1 MKLKLLSLLLLVSI
15 MLLPLSVR
23 AEIDDSTLFM
33 DAFTAY
39 QRKDYL
45 LSVEK
50 LNKLTQLFPDS
61 PLRDVS
67 LLMLSRSHQRSGDND
82 AAARTVNLF
91 FSEFSGNS
99 IAASVEDELINLGK
113 RQKSGEKLLQNRQ
126 QRLAAQK
133 VRADQLALERAAV
146 EKLERERLARERAD
160 RERIERERAEA
171 ERREQQRLAALK
183 AERDAVKFDF
193 EPIVQQPVV
202 AAGAKA
208 VLPFTLANRS
218 IHTEEFVLAALTPS
232 GAEAAVATAHGE
244 PQPVRTVKLKSKEM
258 FRGTVSFAV
267 PAGLVDGSRMNVTI
281 KASSVKFNDIEQKQV
296 IQSVVSAPL
305 LRVVSRMEK
314 PQVKPGEQISYKV
327 SLLNAGSQEAREVDL
342 RIALPARLKLL
353 NAGDGG
359 CWVENE
365 QVAACRVSN
374 VLQGTMTERTLTV
387 MVRDGGEEAKVRAT
401 VDLVQTVLQLKQ
413 SFQSSPFAI
422 VKP

>member
-1 MKLKLLSLLLLVSI
+1 MKTKLLTLLLLVSI
-15 MLLPLSVR
+15 MLIPLSVR
-23 AEIDDSTLFM
+23 ADMDDSSLFM

-67 LLMLSRSHQRSGDND
+67 LLMLSRSYQRSGDNE

-91 FSEFSGNS
+91 FSEFSGNA

-113 RQKSGEKLLQNRQ
+113 RHKNGEKLVMNRQ
-126 QRLAAQK
+126 LRLAAQK
-133 VRADQLALERAAV
+133 VRADQQAHERAVA
-146 EKLERERLARERAD
+146 EKIERERLARERAD

-171 ERREQQRLAALK
+171 ERREQKRLAALK

-193 EPIVQQPVV
+193 EPIVQLPVV

-208 VLPFTLANRS
+208 VIPFTLANRS
-218 IHTEEFVLAALTPS
+218 MNTEEFLLSALSPS
-232 GAEAAVATAHGE
+232 GAEAAVATAQE
-244 PQPVRTVKLKSKEM
+244 NPQPVRTVKLKSKEM
-258 FRGTVSFAV
+258 FRGTVSFPV
-267 PAGLVDGSRMNVTI
+267 PADLVDGSRMSATI
-281 KASSVKFNDIEQKQV
+281 KATSVKFNDIGQQQV
-296 IQSVVSAPL
+296 IKSMVSAPL

-314 PQVKPGEQISYKV
+314 PQAKPGEQISYKV

-342 RIALPARLKLL
+342 RITLPASLKLL
-353 NAGDGG
+353 NAGDSG
-359 CWVENE
+359 CWIENE
-365 QVAACRVSN
+365 QTAACRISSVP
-374 VLQGTMTERTLTV
+374 QGTMNERTLTV